1 MNNEIKNG
9 HDAVLRNFI
18 GYRLKR
24 AMNIFSANLANVL
37 RPYDLRMITFSTLAT
52 VIHSPGIRLSQL
64 SEVLAVERPNLVA
77 IVDELQKRGL
87 IERKRDQQD
96 RRAFGL
102 FPTETGSK
110 LIHEALH
117 QVDVSEAKI
126 LASLSQDDI
135 AQLTQLLTRI
145 ETSV

>member
-1 MNNEIKNG
+1 MNKEIKNG
-9 HDAVLRNFI
+9 HDAVLRNFL

-37 RPYDLRMITFSTLAT
+37 RPYDLRMITFST
-52 VIHSPGIRLSQL
+52 
-64 SEVLAVERPNLVA
+64 
-77 IVDELQKRGL
+77 VDELQKRGL
-87 IERKRDQQD
+87 IERKRDQRD

-126 LASLSQDDI
+126 LAALSQDDI
-135 AQLTQLLTRI
+135 AQLSQLLTRI